1 MKTEIHRTRLFFV
14 GMCLAVLPVAA
25 AQLPPD
31 QTAPQQEASPTQQ
44 LPATIPGSQY
54 THTLPAGTIVLVRL
68 ADQLSSSHNK
78 AGDSFT
84 TLLEQPLVAQGLVLS
99 RRGQTVMGRVAV
111 VQDAGRVKGVSQL
124 GIDLTEVVLADG
136 QQVPIH
142 TRLIRTSA
150 GTSKGR
156 DAAGVATTTGM
167 GAMIGAAAG
176 GGVGAAIGA
185 GAGAVAG
192 VIGVLSTPGRA
203 TDLYP
208 ETMLTFQLTEPLTI
222 STARNPQAFRVVT
235 RQDYLGGV
243 PQSNPPRYP
252 AVYPA
257 PPLQPYYYP
266 GYYYYP
272 GWYAPPGYWG
282 YYGFYGYRPSMV
294 FGYRGYWGNGYHLH

>member
-1 MKTEIHRTRLFFV
+1 MKTGIQLIGLSFV
-14 GMCLAVLPVAA
+14 GMCFAILPASA
-25 AQLPPD
+25 AQLPQD
-31 QTAPQQEASPTQQ
+31 QTAPQQESLPPQQ
-44 LPATIPGSQY
+44 LPATNPGSQY

-68 ADQLSSSHNK
+68 ADQLSSNHNK
-78 AGDSFT
+78 VGDSFT

-99 RRGQTVMGRVAV
+99 RRGQSVMGRVAV
-111 VQDAGRVKGVSQL
+111 VQNAGRVKGVSQL

-136 QQVPIH
+136 QQVPIR

-156 DAAGVATTTGM
+156 DAAGIATTTGM

-192 VIGVLSTPGRA
+192 VIGVLSTRGRA

-208 ETMLTFQLTEPLTI
+208 ETLLTFMLTEPLTI
-222 STARNPQAFRVVT
+222 STAQNAQAFKVVT

-243 PQSNPPRYP
+243 PRSNPPRYP

-272 GWYAPPGYWG
+272 GPYAPPGYWG
-282 YYGFYGYRPSMV
+282 YYGFYGYRPTVV
-294 FGYRGYWGNGYHLH
+294 FGYRGYWGSGYHLH